1 MDGWL
6 FYRMKVSNADTKNN
20 PKTNVPVTLSTDN
33 QNSVLFLSSSL
44 EFLNQSFLTCWSK
57 YRCVKAPEVKND
69 KLMANGGKIS
79 LVLSFP
85 QILWSLA
92 KRPNEKTT
100 VSHGVYVFIRLLS
113 TRTRKNR
120 FTVKKSC
127 FWNLSVIELICIFPS
142 TWTDFKWEKNQLLF
156 CTLMGG

>member
-69 KLMANGGKIS
+69 KLMANGGKYR
-79 LVLSFP
+79 SFSP
-85 QILWSLA
+85 F
-92 KRPNEKTT
+92 P
-100 VSHGVYVFIRLLS
+100 
-113 TRTRKNR
+113 
-120 FTVKKSC
+120 KSC
-127 FWNLSVIELICIFPS
+127 EVLPNDPMRRPQSVTESMCSFVCFQPGPGK
-142 TWTDFKWEKNQLLF
+142 TDLP
-156 CTLMGG
+156 